1 MSVVR
6 ADGGE
11 AAIAVK
17 RDFVGVRLVEKRH
30 AADKNLKWAPIA
42 TC

>member
-17 RDFVGVRLVEKRH
+17 RDFVGVRLVEVVMLDSNFLRFRRVFS
-30 AADKNLKWAPIA
+30 
-42 TC
+42 

>member
-1 MSVVR
+1 MGVVR

-17 RDFVGVRLVEKRH
+17 RDFVGVRLVEGRRLGVKVLRFGQ
-30 AADKNLKWAPIA
+30 
-42 TC
+42 